1 MKITIGV
8 TQADIDQGA
17 PGEGCLCPIA
27 LAVYRALPGPK
38 WDVGGNCLFRIA
50 PDGEHEMV
58 CSLPATAMRFIFGF
72 DNAQH
77 VYPFSFDL
85 DVPGELLAAVTS

>member
-1 MKITIGV
+1 MKITISV
-8 TQADIDQGA
+8 TQADIDQGT
-17 PGEGCLCPIA
+17 PG
-27 LAVYRALPGPK
+27 ALPGPK
-38 WDVGGNCLFRIA
+38 WDVGASCLFRIA